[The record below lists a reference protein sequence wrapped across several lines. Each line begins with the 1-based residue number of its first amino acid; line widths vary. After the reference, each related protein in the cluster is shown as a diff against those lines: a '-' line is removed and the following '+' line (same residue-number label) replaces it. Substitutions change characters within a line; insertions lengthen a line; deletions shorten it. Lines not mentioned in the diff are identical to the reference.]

1 MNAGGGLAGLV
12 EPEAGG
18 VVRLVRSQCGGGVEL
33 RDEALANDWE
43 GLIVKDPAS
52 RYLSGRRHPGWR
64 KLKFVRR
71 QEFVVGGVD
80 RGPVVAP
87 RVRRAAGGLLS
98 RPPARRRPADLRG
111 ARRVRVQRGG
121 P

>member
-1 MNAGGGLAGLV
+1 M
-12 EPEAGG
+12 
-18 VVRLVRSQCGGGVEL
+18 VRLVRSQCGGGVEL

-71 QEFVVGGVD
+71 RSSWSAGG
-80 RGPVVAP
+80 P
-87 RVRRAAGGLLS
+87 RAGRRAAGS
-98 RPPARRRPADLRG
+98 ARCWWATIAAAG
-111 ARRVRVQRGG
+111 AAPTG
-121 P
+121 